1 MFSLSNED
9 IFNLQHTI
17 VYWLLFINCIALA
30 SVQCIAMLAIPVT
43 IPSAGKSNFA
53 HPCVGTCVLCACVL
67 CMLFVHFEVHTMGS
81 HKLHAS
87 VGLVRSFHTSSLPCS
102 WTSVYTLFP
111 FHTAEFLDHFRQQFI
126 ADVDASAIAL
136 ELEQRD
142 IISNG
147 DQKTIS
153 RNEDNTQQSQLLHA
167 CLKKTYDAKALMDV
181 CDVIAMAKGTPR
193 MKSFG
198 ERMKTEWEKSVC
210 GHSVCACV
218 CDECVNAYFSAY
230 TLCTHMHEGM

>member
-1 MFSLSNED
+1 MFALSNED
-9 IFNLQHTI
+9 IVNLLCTI
-17 VYWLLFINCIALA
+17 AYLLLFISCIALA

-43 IPSAGKSNFA
+43 IPLAVKNNFA

-87 VGLVRSFHTSSLPCS
+87 VGLVHSFHTSSLPCS
-102 WTSVYTLFP
+102 WTSVHTLFP

-126 ADVDASAIAL
+126 ADMDASTIVL
-136 ELEQRD
+136 ELEHRG

-147 DQKTIS
+147 DQKTI
-153 RNEDNTQQSQLLHA
+153 RQEVNATLQAQLLHA
-167 CLKKTYDAKALMDV
+167 CLKKTCDAAALMDV
-181 CDVIAMAKGTPR
+181 CDVAMVKGNPR